1 MTSIYLSLITNQ
13 QKNAANRNEAT
24 IVSKQERVT
33 TIYLLYHNAHCML
46 IANFSVILFL

>member
-24 IVSKQERVT
+24 IVSKQQRVT
-33 TIYLLYHNAHCML
+33 TIYHNAHCMS
-46 IANFSVILFL
+46 IANFSIILCL